1 MTEPTEA
8 CLRSTFRSI
17 ADGGLVPNRFGTMV
31 QSAIRLNLTSKQ
43 AVADILGVEPA
54 HVFGKANNLKA
65 AEIKH
70 LCKKLA
76 L

>member
-1 MTEPTEA
+1 MKEPTEA
-8 CLRSTFRSI
+8 CLRSTFRNI

-31 QSAIRLNLTSKQ
+31 QSAIRLNLTDKQ
-43 AVADILGVEPA
+43 TVANILGVETA
-54 HVFGKANNLKA
+54 HVFGKANNLKS
-65 AEIKH
+65 AEIRH